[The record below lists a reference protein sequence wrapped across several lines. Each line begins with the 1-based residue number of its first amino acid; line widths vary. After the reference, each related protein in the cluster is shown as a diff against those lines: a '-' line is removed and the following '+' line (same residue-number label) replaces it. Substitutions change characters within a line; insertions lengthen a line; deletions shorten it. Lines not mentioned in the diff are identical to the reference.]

1 MASKPIFIKRQFNAV
16 CLHYHFQNGLLV
28 PKHENTRTR
37 SNITNR
43 SLAISVRPYK
53 WSLCD
58 PPMLAC
64 SASHGYYY
72 KIAVDSPMMISHR
85 FYNCTPTALS
95 SRYARLAT
103 PIWVTTPIWRWTHP
117 LKEIPLFVPPRRG
130 EAALSFYFFWNL
142 LLHIGFVYR
151 TIVSKNGTS
160 GLTLMGCSSK
170 FHGSTF
176 CSISL
181 KSSRI
186 EDVQIR
192 RIFGIEACAER
203 NLQFVEIFWSPQGH
217 TRALPLNKFA
227 QLAFGASS
235 PQYSTLADN
244 VETLDLLSFFCL
256 RGHRRPSAPTFCS
269 IAARRNGIRGQLR
282 CSEAS
287 DHSDFQTTTFESAP
301 PNLGSPYGFA
311 CDPGRC
317 SRTQVPSHFDQC
329 QSIAKPWRTIGLFG
343 TAPFSP
349 VGPMSHLCAGI
360 AALCGDLVNNTTQPF
375 CITKLILRQLD
386 SHRDII
392 RGPFRC
398 LSVNAL
404 ALRAN
409 LQSQA
414 LRAYFQSLI
423 DLPNIGLFRSYSAP
437 LAHLWWQGC
446 KAREALA
453 QINNPFFFKAD
464 KIYNPKRFAPL
475 HTPGRVARL
484 GATHRYRCKHP
495 SVPGEPLRYRSPPG
509 PFARDPYSGYVTHA
523 FKGIENK
530 REALGIVRFEK
541 AEEAPGCCS
550 AGSHQS
556 SGVGVR
562 QNLPSAPKCITRLL
576 RSAAPSNPAPTAKEP
591 PRRGGALLPL
601 YVLRRALYQTR
612 KPKSATQ
619 LKSLFRFQLQETKKL
634 SLLYGNLSRKQIQ
647 KICNQAFTHPLSPH
661 ALTESVF
668 VLLERR
674 LDVVLFR
681 AGFCKSIFQ
690 ARQWIHHNKM
700 NVNGRAQSAPG
711 YLCSPGD
718 IISCTDHSF
727 YDVCKHLENFYI
739 TRTSRLADRASSP
752 KGHADGLQWLR
763 SLGATEPHTLPFSIR
778 TLRMRSFAIPPL
790 NLEVN
795 YRNLT
800 AVYLYSPQRIIL
812 PTFVDIYL
820 VIRGLY
826 R

>member
-1 MASKPIFIKRQFNAV
+1 MAKKLVRKFKSCRNIRNIYENIWPTKKCSIKQQSKFKMASKPIFIKRQFHAV

-28 PKHENTRTR
+28 PKHENTR

-43 SLAISVRPYK
+43 SLAISVRPCK

-72 KIAVDSPMMISHR
+72 KIAVDPPLIISHR
-85 FYNCTPTALS
+85 FYNCTPTTLS

-103 PIWVTTPIWRWTHP
+103 PIWVTTPIWRWTHS
-117 LKEIPLFVPPRRG
+117 LKEIPLFVPPRRD

-151 TIVSKNGTS
+151 TRVSKNGTS
-160 GLTLMGCSSK
+160 GLTLMGCSSW

-176 CSISL
+176 SSISL

-186 EDVQIR
+186 EDVQIP

-217 TRALPLNKFA
+217 TRALQLNKFA

-235 PQYSTLADN
+235 AQYSTLADH
-244 VETLDLLSFFCL
+244 VDTLDLLSCFCL
-256 RGHRRPSAPTFCS
+256 RGHRRPWAPTFCS
-269 IAARRNGIRGQLR
+269 IPTRRNGIGGQLR

-301 PNLGSPYGFA
+301 PHLGSPYGFA
-311 CDPGRC
+311 CSAGRC
-317 SRTQVPSHFDQC
+317 SRTQVPSPFDQC
-329 QSIAKPWRTIGLFG
+329 KSIAKPWRTIGLFG
-343 TAPFSP
+343 TAPYEDL
-349 VGPMSHLCAGI
+349 GPMPHLCAGI

-375 CITKLILRQLD
+375 CINKLILRQR
-386 SHRDII
+386 RDNI

-404 ALRAN
+404 ALRA
-409 LQSQA
+409 SSTKS
-414 LRAYFQSLI
+414 SLI
-423 DLPNIGLFRSYSAP
+423 TVDLPNRGIFRSYSAP
-437 LAHLWWQGC
+437 LAHLRWQGC
-446 KAREALA
+446 KALEPFA
-453 QINNPFFFKAD
+453 QINNP
-464 KIYNPKRFAPL
+464 L
-475 HTPGRVARL
+475 HRPGRVAQL
-484 GATHRYRCKHP
+484 GATHRYRSKHP

-509 PFARDPYSGYVTHA
+509 PDLRDPYSGYVTHA
-523 FKGIENK
+523 LDGAS
-530 REALGIVRFEK
+530 RLR
-541 AEEAPGCCS
+541 EAPGCCS

-556 SGVGVR
+556 SGVGAR
-562 QNLPSAPKCITRLL
+562 QNPPSAPKCTTRLI
-576 RSAAPSNPAPTAKEP
+576 RSAAPSDPAPTAKKP

-619 LKSLFRFQLQETKKL
+619 LKSIFRFQLQETKKL

-647 KICNQAFTHPLSPH
+647 KICNQAFTHPLSPD

-727 YDVCKHLENFYI
+727 VCKHLENFYI
-739 TRTSRLADRASSP
+739 TRTPRLADRASSP

-763 SLGATEPHTLPFSIR
+763 SLGAPHTLPFSIR
-778 TLRMRSFAIPPL
+778 TLRMRSLAIPPL

>member
-1 MASKPIFIKRQFNAV
+1 MAKKLVRKLKSCRNIRNIYENIWPTKKCSIKQQSKFKMASKPIFIKTQFHAV
-16 CLHYHFQNGLLV
+16 CLHYHFKNASPV
-28 PKHENTRTR
+28 PKHEHSR

-43 SLAISVRPYK
+43 SFAISVRPYK

-72 KIAVDSPMMISHR
+72 KIAVDLMIYHR
-85 FYNCTPTALS
+85 FYNCIPTRLS
-95 SRYARLAT
+95 SRYARPAP
-103 PIWVTTPIWRWTHP
+103 PIWVTTPIWRWTHS
-117 LKEIPLFVPPRRG
+117 LKEIPPFVPPRRG
-130 EAALSFYFFWNL
+130 EAALSFYFFWNF

-151 TIVSKNGTS
+151 TIASKNGTS
-160 GLTLMGCSSK
+160 GLTLMGSK

-176 CSISL
+176 ISL

-217 TRALPLNKFA
+217 RRALQLIKFA
-227 QLAFGASS
+227 QLDFSS

-244 VETLDLLSFFCL
+244 VETPDLLCL

-269 IAARRNGIRGQLR
+269 IATRPIGGQLR
-282 CSEAS
+282 CNQVS
-287 DHSDFQTTTFESAP
+287 DYSDLQTTTFESALA
-301 PNLGSPYGFA
+301 NLGSPYGFA
-311 CDPGRC
+311 CCAGRC
-317 SRTQVPSHFDQC
+317 SRTQVPSPFDQF

-343 TAPFSP
+343 TAPCSP
-349 VGPMSHLCAGI
+349 VGPMPHLCADI
-360 AALCGDLVNNTTQPF
+360 AALGYLVNNKAQPF
-375 CITKLILRQLD
+375 SITPLILRQR
-386 SHRDII
+386 RDII
-392 RGPFRC
+392 RGPSRC

-414 LRAYFQSLI
+414 LRALSALKKRNKRLMRV
-423 DLPNIGLFRSYSAP
+423 DLPNIGIFRSYSAP
-437 LAHLWWQGC
+437 LAWPWRQGC
-446 KAREALA
+446 KALEPFA
-453 QINNPFFFKAD
+453 QA
-464 KIYNPKRFAPL
+464 RSAL
-475 HTPGRVARL
+475 HTPGRVPQL
-484 GATHRYRCKHP
+484 GATRRYRSKRP
-495 SVPGEPLRYRSPPG
+495 SVPGDPSRYRAPPG
-509 PFARDPYSGYVTHA
+509 PFAHDLYSGDVTHA
-523 FKGIENK
+523 IEGTSRK
-530 REALGIVRFEK
+530 R
-541 AEEAPGCCS
+541 EAPGCCS

-562 QNLPSAPKCITRLL
+562 QNPPSAPKCTTRLV
-576 RSAAPSNPAPTAKEP
+576 RSAAPSDPAPTP

-647 KICNQAFTHPLSPH
+647 KICNQAFTHPLSPD

-727 YDVCKHLENFYI
+727 VCKHLENFYI

-752 KGHADGLQWLR
+752 KGNADGLQWRR
-763 SLGATEPHTLPFSIR
+763 SLGAREPHTLPFSIG

-800 AVYLYSPQRIIL
+800 AVYLYSPQIIIL

>member
-1 MASKPIFIKRQFNAV
+1 MAKKLVRKLKSCRNIRNIYENIWPTKKCSIKQQSKFKMASKPIFIKRQFHAV
-16 CLHYHFQNGLLV
+16 CLHYHFKNGLPV
-28 PKHENTRTR
+28 PKHENSR

-53 WSLCD
+53 WLLCD

-64 SASHGYYY
+64 SASHSYYY
-72 KIAVDSPMMISHR
+72 KIALDIISHR
-85 FYNCTPTALS
+85 FYNCTPTRLS
-95 SRYARLAT
+95 SRYARSAT
-103 PIWVTTPIWRWTHP
+103 PIWVTPIWRWTHS
-117 LKEIPLFVPPRRG
+117 LKERPIFVPPRRS

-142 LLHIGFVYR
+142 LLHISFVYR
-151 TIVSKNGTS
+151 TIASKNVTS
-160 GLTLMGCSSK
+160 GFTLMGCSSK
-170 FHGSTF
+170 FHASTF

-186 EDVQIR
+186 EDVHG
-192 RIFGIEACAER
+192 IFRIEACAER
-203 NLQFVEIFWSPQGH
+203 NLQFVEIFLSPQGH
-217 TRALPLNKFA
+217 RRALPWNKFA
-227 QLAFGASS
+227 QLDFSS
-235 PQYSTLADN
+235 PQYSTLADH
-244 VETLDLLSFFCL
+244 VETLDLLSFFCS
-256 RGHRRPSAPTFCS
+256 RGHRRPSPPTIYS
-269 IAARRNGIRGQLR
+269 IVTRRCGIGGQLR
-282 CSEAS
+282 CNQAS
-287 DHSDFQTTTFESAP
+287 DLSDFQTTTFESAFAR
-301 PNLGSPYGFA
+301 LASLYGFA
-311 CDPGRC
+311 CSAGEMRC
-317 SRTQVPSHFDQC
+317 SRTQVPSPFDQC
-329 QSIAKPWRTIGLFG
+329 QSIAKPWRTIGIFE
-343 TAPFSP
+343 TAPCSP
-349 VGPMSHLCAGI
+349 VGPMPHLCADI
-360 AALCGDLVNNTTQPF
+360 AALGYLVNNTTQPF
-375 CITKLILRQLD
+375 CITQLILRQR
-386 SHRDII
+386 HAII
-392 RGPFRC
+392 RGPSRC

-414 LRAYFQSLI
+414 LFQSGQSAKRLI
-423 DLPNIGLFRSYSAP
+423 RVDLPNRGLIHSYSAP
-437 LAHLWWQGC
+437 LALLWRQGC
-446 KAREALA
+446 KALE
-453 QINNPFFFKAD
+453 
-464 KIYNPKRFAPL
+464 
-475 HTPGRVARL
+475 
-484 GATHRYRCKHP
+484 
-495 SVPGEPLRYRSPPG
+495 
-509 PFARDPYSGYVTHA
+509 PFAHDLYSGDVTHA
-523 FKGIENK
+523 FEGTS
-530 REALGIVRFEK
+530 RLRQ
-541 AEEAPGCCS
+541 APGCCS

-556 SGVGVR
+556 SGVGSR
-562 QNLPSAPKCITRLL
+562 HYQCRIPKYTTRLL
-576 RSAAPSNPAPTAKEP
+576 RSAAPSDPAPTAKEP

-601 YVLRRALYQTR
+601 YALRRALYQTR

-619 LKSLFRFQLQETKKL
+619 LKSLFRLQLQETKKL

-647 KICNQAFTHPLSPH
+647 KICNQAFTHPLSPD
-661 ALTESVF
+661 AFTESVF

-674 LDVVLFR
+674 LDVVIFR

-727 YDVCKHLENFYI
+727 VCKHLENFYI

-752 KGHADGLQWLR
+752 QGNADGLQWRR
-763 SLGATEPHTLPFSIR
+763 SLGAREPHTLPFSIR